1 MFSLLQLIWVLLRHR
16 IDRMIPSEH
25 APAWFRWLAWPLKL
39 IPAPSGEPGADLA
52 SALVKLGPAF
62 IKVGQL
68 LSTRRDLLPHDVI
81 EALSTLQ
88 DQVPPFNHAL
98 AMRHIQQALSEPLDQ
113 IFEHIDPAPLASAS
127 IAQVYG
133 ARLRTGEAVVLKI
146 LRPGIRAAVERDLS
160 RLETLGRWI
169 TEHWDG
175 AHRLRLDRVLKDYRQ
190 VILGEL
196 SLTREASNAQR
207 LRDLW
212 LPRGKLY
219 VPKIYTQHSSD
230 NLLVMERVYGTVVT
244 DLATLQAQQVDLAHL
259 SQLGVEIFFTQ
270 VFEDNFF
277 HADMHPGN
285 ILVDHSDPTQ
295 PTYIAL
301 DCAIIGQLSREDRNY
316 LASNLIAFF
325 SEDYGAVATL
335 HIESGWV
342 PPETS
347 HAEMEAVIRETC
359 APLFGRPMAEIE
371 FGKLLVSLFQA
382 AQRFDMSIQPQ
393 LVLLQKTLLNIEGIG
408 RQLYGQLDLWE
419 TAAPF
424 LDQWMARRRDP
435 WQHLER
441 FKSLLP
447 IALAEGPELP
457 EHLIKAPRR
466 IEQILKDNRQLEQR
480 VLALS
485 LQLKQQDHSRRR
497 SELSW
502 LLLVIAVICF
512 LPILINQQ
520 IPLEWPRT
528 ALGCL
533 TLIGG
538 LAIRGTFLR

>member
-1 MFSLLQLIWVLLRHR
+1 M
-16 IDRMIPSEH
+16 MPPEH
-25 APAWFRWLAWPLKL
+25 VPAWFRWLGWPLKL
-39 IPAPSGEPGADLA
+39 IPAPSSNPGADLA

-88 DQVPPFNHAL
+88 DQVPPFDHAL
-98 AMRHIQQALSEPLDQ
+98 AMRHIEQALSEPLDQ
-113 IFEHIDPAPLASAS
+113 IFEHIEQAPLASAS

-146 LRPGIRAAVERDLS
+146 LRPGIRAAVERDLA
-160 RLETLGRWI
+160 RLETLSRWL

-175 AHRLRLDRVLKDYRQ
+175 AHRLRLDRVLKDYRE

-219 VPKIYTQHSSD
+219 VPKIYAEYSSE

-244 DLATLQAQQVDLAHL
+244 DLSTLEAQQVDLARL

-359 APLFGRPMAEIE
+359 APLFGKPMAEIE

-441 FKSLLP
+441 LKTLLP

-457 EHLIKAPRR
+457 EHLVKAPRR
-466 IEQILKDNRQLEQR
+466 IEQILKNNRQLEQR

-502 LLLVIAVICF
+502 LLLLIAVICF
-512 LPILINQQ
+512 LPILINQ
-520 IPLEWPRT
+520 PLTLEWPRT

-533 TLIGG
+533 TFIGG